1 MESTSSAVTM
11 CATVLRV
18 CPCELCVCDHENCQQ
33 VLVHT
38 DNACCFRV
46 GQQVCIEFSGAMT
59 RSCPPQFTGRTR
71 WNSPGREIC
80 GCWY

>member
-46 GQQVCIEFSGAMT
+46 GPAGLHRVQRRHDPELSAPDH
-59 RSCPPQFTGRTR
+59 RRLCPAGELLLL
-71 WNSPGREIC
+71 NI
-80 GCWY
+80 

>member
-38 DNACCFRV
+38 DNALSL
-46 GQQVCIEFSGAMT
+46 IHISEPT
-59 RSCPPQFTGRTR
+59 RH
-71 WNSPGREIC
+71 
-80 GCWY
+80 

>member
-46 GQQVCIEFSGAMT
+46 GQQAVSYT
-59 RSCPPQFTGRTR
+59 HLTLPTTSRV
-71 WNSPGREIC
+71 
-80 GCWY
+80 

>member
-33 VLVHT
+33 LSDLPERKT
-38 DNACCFRV
+38 EEGGER
-46 GQQVCIEFSGAMT
+46 
-59 RSCPPQFTGRTR
+59 
-71 WNSPGREIC
+71 RE
-80 GCWY
+80 

>member
-1 MESTSSAVTM
+1 MESTSCEAVTM
-11 CATVLRV
+11 RATVLRV
-18 CPCELCVCDHENCQQ
+18 CPCELCVCDHENHQQ

-59 RSCPPQFTGRTR
+59 RSDPPKTPPDGAGPV
-71 WNSPGREIC
+71 N
-80 GCWY
+80 GCC

>member
-33 VLVHT
+33 VLV
-38 DNACCFRV
+38 

-59 RSCPPQFTGRTR
+59 RSCPPQITADCVRPV
-71 WNSPGREIC
+71 NC
-80 GCWY
+80 CC

>member
-1 MESTSSAVTM
+1 MECTSSAVTM
-11 CATVLRV
+11 SATVLRV

-59 RSCPPQFTGRTR
+59 RSCPPQITADCVRPV
-71 WNSPGREIC
+71 NC
-80 GCWY
+80 CC

>member
-38 DNACCFRV
+38 DNACCFRY
-46 GQQVCIEFSGAMT
+46 ITASIIPT
-59 RSCPPQFTGRTR
+59 
-71 WNSPGREIC
+71 
-80 GCWY
+80 

>member
-1 MESTSSAVTM
+1 MESTSCAATTM

-18 CPCELCVCDHENCQQ
+18 CPCELCVCDHETCQQ

-59 RSCPPQFTGRTR
+59 RSDPPQITADCVRPV
-71 WNSPGREIC
+71 NC
-80 GCWY
+80 CC

>member
-46 GQQVCIEFSGAMT
+46 GQQVCIEFSGAIDPELSRP
-59 RSCPPQFTGRTR
+59 RSPPTVSGR
-71 WNSPGREIC
+71 
-80 GCWY
+80 

>member
-33 VLVHT
+33 V
-38 DNACCFRV
+38 
-46 GQQVCIEFSGAMT
+46 CIKFSGAMT
-59 RSCPPQFTGRTR
+59 RSCPPQITADCVRPV
-71 WNSPGREIC
+71 NC
-80 GCWY
+80 CC